1 MPVDKS
7 LTQVEMI
14 MDARVLKTIGIGLVL
29 TGLSVGGCAQS
40 PETTGVLSSYYKLEP
55 AGAGTLR
62 YVNSDEL
69 AQYSQFWVQPVE
81 IHLHPGTKDLT
92 SKKQELQQMK
102 DLLYNAVVN
111 ELSANYAVVSHG
123 GRGVA
128 KVRMALTDIKQ
139 DTAALNVLP
148 TTRLTGL
155 GLGGAAME
163 AELVDSITGRQI
175 AAVVQTRKSD
185 PISLDGLSK
194 WSSAQAVIKGWAK
207 HFREKIDEAHGK

>member
-1 MPVDKS
+1 
-7 LTQVEMI
+7 
-14 MDARVLKTIGIGLVL
+14 MDARVLKTIVGGLILV
-29 TGLSVGGCAQS
+29 GLSVGGCMNA
-40 PETTGVLSSYYKLEP
+40 PDETGFLSSYYKLEP

-92 SKKQELQQMK
+92 SKEQELQQME
-102 DLLYNAVVN
+102 DILYNAVVN
-111 ELSANYAVVSHG
+111 ELSEHYSVVSHG

-128 KVRMALTDIKQ
+128 KVRMALSDVKQ
-139 DTAALNVLP
+139 DTLALNVLP
-148 TTRLTGL
+148 ATRLTGI

-175 AAVVQTRKSD
+175 AAVIQTQKSD

-194 WSSAQAVIKGWAK
+194 WSSAESVIAGWAK
-207 HFREKIDEAHGK
+207 HFRQTIDEAHGK